1 MGGAQTD
8 EALRG
13 ERALPTPGGSKALR
27 SQVVTVPASEISLQ
41 VPKGFRVRLFAENL
55 VMPREMAQLPS
66 GDFLVV
72 ESAAGRIRRL
82 ADRDADGHAEI
93 SEEWANGLHRPY
105 GIAYRNGFVYV
116 GNTDSVV
123 RFPVGE
129 ADQAG
134 AREDVIVPLRYA
146 GKDLFGKGHWTRDIL
161 FSRDGGTLFVSVGS
175 RSNNEDDEP
184 AGRAA
189 ILRYNADGSH
199 PRLFATGLRNPVSIT
214 LRPGSDEMWTTVNE
228 RDGLGNDLVPDYVTS
243 VKEGG
248 FYGWPFY
255 YIGNHSDP
263 RHTGKRPDLAER
275 VIVPDLL
282 IQSHS
287 APLGLEFYEATQ
299 FPERYRGGLFVGLHG
314 SWNRDPIVGY
324 SVVFIPFRD
333 GRPQGPPE
341 AFLTGFI
348 KDAKVAE
355 VYGRPV
361 VPFVARDGSLLV
373 SDDGGHRIWRIEYQ
387 GKGDG

>member
-1 MGGAQTD
+1 
-8 EALRG
+8 
-13 ERALPTPGGSKALR
+13 
-27 SQVVTVPASEISLQ
+27 VVTVPAGEISLR
-41 VPKGFRVRLFAENL
+41 VPEGFRVRLFAEDL
-55 VMPREMAQLPS
+55 VMPREMEQLPS

-93 SEEWANGLHRPY
+93 SEEWASGLNRPY
-105 GIAYRNGFVYV
+105 GIVYRNGFVYV

-129 ADQAG
+129 AEQAG
-134 AREDVIVPLRYA
+134 AREGVIVPLRYA
-146 GKDLFGKGHWTRDIL
+146 GKDIIGKGHWTRDIL
-161 FSRDGGTLFVSVGS
+161 FSRDGSTLFVSVGS
-175 RSNNEDDEP
+175 RSNNDDDEP

-189 ILRYNADGSH
+189 ILRYDADGGH

-228 RDGLGNDLVPDYVTS
+228 RDGLGNDLVPDFVTS

-248 FYGWPFY
+248 FYGWRFY
-255 YIGNHSDP
+255 YVGNHPDP
-263 RHTGKRPDLAER
+263 RHKGKRPDLAEH

-287 APLGLEFYEATQ
+287 APLGLDFYEATQ

-324 SVVFIPFRD
+324 MVVFIPFRD
-333 GRPQGPPE
+333 GKPYGRPE

-373 SDDGGHRIWRIEYQ
+373 SDDGGNRIWRIEYQ
-387 GKGDG
+387 GRGDG